1 MSCAPSWRKAQDVPY
16 NIFLFSFGFFCPLT
30 IIIITSTIVI
40 CSIKQDSRS
49 IISENIKSSALSRQ
63 YKAIKMVR
71 SCNVLNV
78 HGSPCCV
85 QVLVLVGVFLFCWG
99 PYAVLSLAG
108 ILGLSAA
115 VPAPLTVLP
124 LMMAKSSVLWS
135 PIIYVTMHPP
145 VQRQLCL
152 PNILSDILVSG
163 RCSKI
168 LRTV

>member
-1 MSCAPSWRKAQDVPY
+1 MTAEEGDDDRASVSGAD
-16 NIFLFSFGFFCPLT
+16 
-30 IIIITSTIVI
+30 
-40 CSIKQDSRS
+40 
-49 IISENIKSSALSRQ
+49 SALSEESLPIL
-63 YKAIKMVR
+63 A
-71 SCNVLNV
+71 S
-78 HGSPCCV
+78 HGDEHEEEEQTSPGFFSNLRRHP
-85 QVLVLVGVFLFCWG
+85 LVA
-99 PYAVLSLAG
+99 YAVVSMAG

-145 VQRQLCL
+145 VQRQLCISH
-152 PNILSDILVSG
+152 ILSDILVSG

>member
-1 MSCAPSWRKAQDVPY
+1 MS
-16 NIFLFSFGFFCPLT
+16 FSF
-30 IIIITSTIVI
+30 
-40 CSIKQDSRS
+40 
-49 IISENIKSSALSRQ
+49 
-63 YKAIKMVR
+63 
-71 SCNVLNV
+71 
-78 HGSPCCV
+78 HGSLCV

-145 VQRQLCL
+145 VQRHLCAAYL

>member
-1 MSCAPSWRKAQDVPY
+1 
-16 NIFLFSFGFFCPLT
+16 
-30 IIIITSTIVI
+30 
-40 CSIKQDSRS
+40 
-49 IISENIKSSALSRQ
+49 
-63 YKAIKMVR
+63 MVR
-71 SCNVLNV
+71 SWNVLHV
-78 HGSPCCV
+78 HGSLCCV

-152 PNILSDILVSG
+152 PHILSDILVSG